1 MDDYLE
7 KTEIAR
13 KLGISNKV
21 FQRIA
26 YYGGLEFKLINN
38 KRNYKL
44 SEVLAVIKKAK
55 V

>member
-1 MDDYLE
+1 MNDYIE
-7 KTEIAR
+7 QTAIAR
-13 KLGISNKV
+13 KLGISNKA

-38 KRNYKL
+38 KRHYEL

-55 V
+55 I